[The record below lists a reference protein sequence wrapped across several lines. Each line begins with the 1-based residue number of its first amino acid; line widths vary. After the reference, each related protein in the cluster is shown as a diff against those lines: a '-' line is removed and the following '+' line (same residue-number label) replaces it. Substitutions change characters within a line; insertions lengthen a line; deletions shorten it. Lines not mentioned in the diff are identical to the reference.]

1 MKNFIAAITFLFV
14 TLFMMAFY
22 GVVAFVLGELW
33 GVDMTLV
40 LSARSGITAYI
51 LSIVLPM
58 ILTPAISKE

>member
-40 LSARSGITAYI
+40 LSVRSGITAYI